1 MISLISIDPA
11 SNTERENYK
20 FLIGSSIIPRP
31 IAFVT
36 TLSEEGIL
44 NGAPF
49 SYFNIVSSNPPMIS
63 LSIQRSEGRQK
74 DTARNMIHASEFVV
88 HIVDEQNVEKVNQTA
103 ASLPSNQSEV
113 ELVNLTPVDSLII
126 SVPGVKEAKIR
137 MECTLEHSF
146 ELAGDSSAPGCDLII
161 GKVVQFHVDK
171 EIYENGRI
179 DPKGLKAV
187 SRLAGTNYAKIGEIF
202 SIERPK

>member
-1 MISLISIDPA
+1 MLSIDP
-11 SNTERENYK
+11 SKNTERENYK
-20 FLIGSSIIPRP
+20 FLIGSIVPRP

-36 TLSEEGIL
+36 SMSGQGIL

-63 LSIQRSEGRQK
+63 LAIQRTAGRQK
-74 DTARNMIHASEFVV
+74 DTARNIIELKEFVV
-88 HIVDEQNVEKVNQTA
+88 HVVDENNVEEINKTA
-103 ASLPSNQSEV
+103 ASLPPNESEI
-113 ELVNLTPVDSLII
+113 ELANLTPVESVKI
-126 SVPGVKEAKIR
+126 SVPGIKEAKIR
-137 MECTLEHSF
+137 MECILEQSL
-146 ELAGDSSAPGCDLII
+146 ELGGQDSPGVDLII
-161 GKVVQFHVDK
+161 GKVIQFHIEE

-179 DPKGLKAV
+179 DPLGLGAV

>member
-1 MISLISIDPA
+1 LLSIDP
-11 SNTERENYK
+11 SKNTERENYK
-20 FLIGSSIIPRP
+20 FLIGSIVPRP

-36 TLSEEGIL
+36 TLSDENIV

-63 LSIQRSEGRQK
+63 LAIQRVTGRQK
-74 DTARNMIHASEFVV
+74 DTARNIIGLKEFVV
-88 HIVDEQNVEKVNQTA
+88 HVVDEDNVEEINKTA
-103 ASLPSNQSEV
+103 ASLPPNESEI
-113 ELVNLTPVDSLII
+113 ELTNLTLVESVKI

-137 MECTLEHSF
+137 MECIVEKSLE
-146 ELAGDSSAPGCDLII
+146 LGGQDSPGVDLII
-161 GKVVQFHVDK
+161 GKVVQFHIVEDIFEK
-171 EIYENGRI
+171 GRI
-179 DPKGLKAV
+179 DPIGLGAV